1 MSIWSSR
8 FAVLVVMAT
17 TCSLVPADTPKL
29 ALDLAEFKTVET
41 AELASSPTVLK
52 RPLSLGQAYLGIS
65 FDPESR
71 HSLAIRSVDTDS
83 PAARAGIARGDLLRT
98 LDGRDV
104 KDSDTLR
111 AIVEGKSPGD
121 LLKVGLLRG
130 DKRVELSLTLAP
142 WSRPVSGPGSV
153 GNPLGVRV
161 KESKDGHGVTI
172 EQVAPGSSADRAK
185 LKVGETLLKLGSETL
200 TSPDQFERLIIDKKP
215 GETLPL
221 TLFLA
226 EKTVEMKISLNPE
239 PRTGPRPGGPGPRMA
254 YWTKPTFRLALICVE
269 YPDVKH
275 NPKITREAWDFS
287 LFSRGASHKT
297 NATGQPDYGSMFDYY
312 LEQSYGKFKLEGKV
326 FDWVEVSK
334 KRADYAT
341 GNRTALLTEALDK
354 LIARDGKDALKG
366 FDGVFFLYAGA
377 RFPAA
382 RGSLYWAHRASVSHG
397 GRRWPYFICDE
408 GGARMQGISVFC
420 HEFGHMLGLPDLYA
434 RPESPGMEGVG
445 VWCAMSQQSR
455 LRPQHFCAWSK
466 EKMGWVTP
474 AVINPAVKQK
484 LVLAPIED
492 SPKECFKVL
501 IRPDGSEYLLLENR
515 KRKGFDES
523 LPAEGLLIWRVVANR
538 PVLQES
544 HGVEGPAGPN
554 SFRTDVPYPSVAND
568 AYTPYTTPSSRSAH
582 DDGYPVHITNIRRR
596 SDSRITFE
604 IGYEYE

>member
-1 MSIWSSR
+1 MSTWSSR
-8 FAVLVVMAT
+8 LAASFVIAA
-17 TCSLVPADTPKL
+17 TCSLADADTPEPALEL
-29 ALDLAEFKTVET
+29 ADYKNVDT
-41 AELASSPTVLK
+41 AETASSPDVLK
-52 RPLSLGQAYLGIS
+52 RPVSLGAAYLGVS
-65 FDPESR
+65 LDPANR
-71 HSLAIRSVDTDS
+71 HSLVIGAADPDS
-83 PAARAGIARGDLLRT
+83 PAAHAGIVRGDVLCK
-98 LDGRDV
+98 LDGHDV
-104 KDSDTLR
+104 NDGD
-111 AIVEGKSPGD
+111 AIRTILQGKSPGE
-121 LLKVGLLRG
+121 LLKVSLLRG
-130 DKRVELSLTLAP
+130 DKPVDLSLTLAS
-142 WSRPVSGPGSV
+142 WSRPLSGPGRV
-153 GNPLGVRV
+153 RDPLGVRV
-161 KESKDGHGVTI
+161 AASKDGRGVTI
-172 EQVAPGSSADRAK
+172 EHVFPGSPADRAK
-185 LKVGETLLKLGSETL
+185 LKVGETLLKLGNESL
-200 TSPDQFERLIIDKKP
+200 AGPDQFQRLIADKKP

-226 EKTVEMKISLNPE
+226 EKSLEMKITLAPE
-239 PRTGPRPGGPGPRMA
+239 QRASSPGPRGR

-287 LFSRGASHKT
+287 LFSRGAPHKT

-354 LIARDGKDALKG
+354 LIARDGKDALKD
-366 FDGVFFLYAGA
+366 FDGIFFLYAGA
-377 RFPAA
+377 RVPAA
-382 RGSLYWAHRASVSHG
+382 RGSLYWAHRANVSHG

-408 GGARMQGISVFC
+408 GGSRMQGISVFC

-434 RPESPGMEGVG
+434 QPENPGMEGVG
-445 VWCAMSQQSR
+445 VWCAMSQQNR

-466 EKMGWVTP
+466 EKVGWVQP
-474 AVINPAVKQK
+474 AVINPAVRQK
-484 LVLAPIED
+484 LILAPIED

-515 KRKGFDES
+515 KKKGFDES

-544 HGVEGPAGPN
+544 HGVEGPSGPN
-554 SFRTDVPYPSVAND
+554 LFRVDVPYPSAAND
-568 AYTPYTTPSSRSAH
+568 SYTPYTTPSSRSAH
-582 DDGYPVHITNIRRR
+582 DDGYPVHITSINRRP
-596 SDSRITFE
+596 DGRITFE